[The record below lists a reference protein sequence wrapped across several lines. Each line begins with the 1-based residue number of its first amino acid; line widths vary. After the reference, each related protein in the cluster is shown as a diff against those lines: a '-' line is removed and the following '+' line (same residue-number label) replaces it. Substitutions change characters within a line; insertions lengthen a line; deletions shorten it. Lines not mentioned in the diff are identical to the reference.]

1 MEIINNLLHGIR
13 SGEYWFIRLAIYLYW
28 ACVAMILINQR
39 RHYKKDEDQVKAVG
53 FAARM
58 VLASIAILIATV
70 LFVVIP
76 GPNLKWILIGICA
89 IVIIMMIKVDKLPI
103 WMEEEK

>member
-13 SGEYWFIRLAIYLYW
+13 TGEYWFIRIAAI
-28 ACVAMILINQR
+28 MN
-39 RHYKKDEDQVKAVG
+39 
-53 FAARM
+53 M
-58 VLASIAILIATV
+58 ASILLVFIIDRRNYKTNEDRNNAMNFGVRLFLATLMIFV
-70 LFVVIP
+70 SCKLFAVIP
-76 GPNLKWILIGICA
+76 GPHLKWILIGACA